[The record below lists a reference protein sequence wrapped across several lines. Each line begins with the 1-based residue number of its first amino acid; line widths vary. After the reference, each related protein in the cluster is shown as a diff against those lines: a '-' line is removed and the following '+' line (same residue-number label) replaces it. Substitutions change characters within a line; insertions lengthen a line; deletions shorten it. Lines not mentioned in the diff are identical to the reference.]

1 MKNRVIL
8 FITLFAFQTSFA
20 GNGAAE
26 SLAGQITDSNGGNSN
41 PGAGTNQAVYQSATN
56 AKNQNQSGQIISTLI
71 STGLKIKGGL
81 LIKSDCK
88 LKKPGP
94 GPMCPVGIA
103 LVAASEVFKKQAK
116 NNAASGAVARSTMG
130 QSTAWDTSGGG
141 DVTAYQ
147 PSAFDKKALAGNLTD
162 DDLLNDPYIRKAMD
176 VEAYKAAVADLE
188 AKSGIDLKDPNATIK
203 IDGKDVKVSSL
214 KDAESLKNAGLASS
228 AGAFDSALASI
239 KADAERRTA
248 KALGSAGAQKT
259 AGGFDE
265 GGGARVQS
273 GTTSTADQVI
283 PSSEPLAKESSPRDP
298 ASLVSGL
305 TKDFNGDPI
314 GVSSDFIFGMMT
326 RRYKL
331 KEKQNSFIERNL
343 GAGPSLQK

>member
-1 MKNRVIL
+1 MKIRVIL
-8 FITLFAFQTSFA
+8 FMTLFTLQTSFA

-56 AKNQNQSGQIISTLI
+56 AKNQNQSGQIISTMI
-71 STGLKIKGGL
+71 STGMQLVGAMQMMKGCPPTPRLPSCYTGVA
-81 LIKSDCK
+81 LI
-88 LKKPGP
+88 
-94 GPMCPVGIA
+94 VG
-103 LVAASEVFKKQAK
+103 SQVFTMQAK
-116 NNAASGAVARSTMG
+116 NNAASGAVARNTMG

-141 DVTAYQ
+141 DVAAYQ
-147 PSAFDKKALAGNLTD
+147 PTAFDQKALAGNLTD
-162 DDLLNDPYIRKAMD
+162 DDLLNDPYIRKSMD
-176 VEAYKAAVADLE
+176 VEAYKAAIADLE
-188 AKSGIDLKDPNATIK
+188 EKSGINLKDPNATLK

-214 KDAESLKNAGLASS
+214 KDADSLKNAGLSS
-228 AGAFDSALASI
+228 AANAFDSALASI

-248 KALGSAGAQKT
+248 KVLGAGAPKT
-259 AGGFDE
+259 AAGFDE
-265 GGGARVQS
+265 GGGARS
-273 GTTSTADQVI
+273 NAGTASTADTATPI
-283 PSSEPLAKESSPRDP
+283 AEPLAKDSSPRDP

-343 GAGPSLQK
+343 GAEPSLQK